1 MTHREELFKAALANW
16 FNGKSCRRC
25 HGVVCGHWMVMIRW
39 IPSYVK
45 DTDVNIGAPQTRC
58 DLLIFTADF
67 VLHTLRL
74 VDINKAVVT
83 PP

>member
-1 MTHREELFKAALANW
+1 
-16 FNGKSCRRC
+16 
-25 HGVVCGHWMVMIRW
+25 MVMIRW

-45 DTDVNIGAPQTRC
+45 DTDVNIGAPQRMF
-58 DLLIFTADF
+58 DLLAFAADF

-74 VDINKAVVT
+74 FDINKAVVT